1 MSLEEALEKRDELDE
16 DFGSDLADASPQE
29 RKQALEADEKREQAK
44 QAFLDALEK
53 NPSLMMTT
61 AGSSFE
67 GWRVTEYRGT
77 LSTDAVVGAGL
88 PAEADA
94 IVSDLTDQRSLLLG
108 SKMERAKRIAW
119 NELLFRAHEAGA
131 NGILAIRYDVYML
144 PKGLFG
150 ASVTG
155 TAVAIEQLSQL
166 NQALSQDLFGAIGH
180 QYRREGRR
188 RHGQPSKTLLRDSGR
203 FASGG
208 PDGAACR
215 TRRGSAFSFPP
226 SARPA
231 R

>member
-61 AGSSFE
+61 AGSSCE

-88 PAEADA
+88 PA
-94 IVSDLTDQRSLLLG
+94 SDLTDQRSLLLG

-166 NQALSQDLFGAIGH
+166 NQALSQDLFGATVTGTAVKVE
-180 QYRREGRR
+180 R
-188 RHGQPSKTLLRDSGR
+188 
-203 FASGG
+203 A
-208 PDGAACR
+208 
-215 TRRGSAFSFPP
+215 
-226 SARPA
+226 
-231 R
+231 

>member
-108 SKMERAKRIAW
+108 SKMERVKRIAW

-144 PKGLFG
+144 PKGFFG

-166 NQALSQDLFGAIGH
+166 NQALSQDLFGA
-180 QYRREGRR
+180 
-188 RHGQPSKTLLRDSGR
+188 SVTSTAVKVKK
-203 FASGG
+203 A
-208 PDGAACR
+208 
-215 TRRGSAFSFPP
+215 
-226 SARPA
+226 
-231 R
+231 

>member
-108 SKMERAKRIAW
+108 SKMERVKRIAW

-166 NQALSQDLFGAIGH
+166 NQAL
-180 QYRREGRR
+180 
-188 RHGQPSKTLLRDSGR
+188 RHRQPSKTLLRDSGR

>member
-1 MSLEEALEKRDELDE
+1 MRT
-16 DFGSDLADASPQE
+16 SDLISRTLLPKSASS
-29 RKQALEADEKREQAK
+29 ALEADEKREQAK

-53 NPSLMMTT
+53 NPLLMMTT

-131 NGILAIRYDVYML
+131 NGILAIRLRRVHAAERTFRRL
-144 PKGLFG
+144 GHWHGGSHRAAG
-150 ASVTG
+150 AS
-155 TAVAIEQLSQL
+155 
-166 NQALSQDLFGAIGH
+166 
-180 QYRREGRR
+180 
-188 RHGQPSKTLLRDSGR
+188 
-203 FASGG
+203 
-208 PDGAACR
+208 
-215 TRRGSAFSFPP
+215 
-226 SARPA
+226 
-231 R
+231 

>member
-53 NPSLMMTT
+53 DPSLMMTT

-67 GWRVTEYRGT
+67 GWRVTEYC
-77 LSTDAVVGAGL
+77 VVGAGL

-166 NQALSQDLFGAIGH
+166 NQALSQDLFGATVTGTAVKVE
-180 QYRREGRR
+180 R
-188 RHGQPSKTLLRDSGR
+188 
-203 FASGG
+203 A
-208 PDGAACR
+208 
-215 TRRGSAFSFPP
+215 
-226 SARPA
+226 
-231 R
+231 

>member
-108 SKMERAKRIAW
+108 SKMERAKR
-119 NELLFRAHEAGA
+119 
-131 NGILAIRYDVYML
+131 YDVYML

-166 NQALSQDLFGAIGH
+166 NQALSQDLFGATVTGTAVKVE
-180 QYRREGRR
+180 R
-188 RHGQPSKTLLRDSGR
+188 
-203 FASGG
+203 A
-208 PDGAACR
+208 
-215 TRRGSAFSFPP
+215 
-226 SARPA
+226 
-231 R
+231 

>member
-1 MSLEEALEKRDELDE
+1 MCIRD
-16 DFGSDLADASPQE
+16 
-29 RKQALEADEKREQAK
+29 R
-44 QAFLDALEK
+44 EK

-108 SKMERAKRIAW
+108 SKMERVKRIAW

-166 NQALSQDLFGAIGH
+166 NQAPVSYTHLDVYKRQPLMRYFFAIR
-180 QYRREGRR
+180 YTKGRKPTPCTI
-188 RHGQPSKTLLRDSGR
+188 HFT
-203 FASGG
+203 
-208 PDGAACR
+208 
-215 TRRGSAFSFPP
+215 
-226 SARPA
+226 
-231 R
+231 

>member
-77 LSTDAVVGAGL
+77 LSTDA
-88 PAEADA
+88 

-108 SKMERAKRIAW
+108 SKMERVKRIAW

-166 NQALSQDLFGAIGH
+166 NQALSQDLFGATVTGTAVKVE
-180 QYRREGRR
+180 R
-188 RHGQPSKTLLRDSGR
+188 
-203 FASGG
+203 A
-208 PDGAACR
+208 
-215 TRRGSAFSFPP
+215 
-226 SARPA
+226 
-231 R
+231 

>member
-16 DFGSDLADASPQE
+16 DFGSDLADASPQK

-53 NPSLMMTT
+53 DPSLMMTT

-155 TAVAIEQLSQL
+155 TAVAIE
-166 NQALSQDLFGAIGH
+166 
-180 QYRREGRR
+180 
-188 RHGQPSKTLLRDSGR
+188 
-203 FASGG
+203 
-208 PDGAACR
+208 
-215 TRRGSAFSFPP
+215 
-226 SARPA
+226 
-231 R
+231 

>member
-29 RKQALEADEKREQAK
+29 REQAK
-44 QAFLDALEK
+44 QAFLDALEE

-166 NQALSQDLFGAIGH
+166 NQALSQDLFGATVTGTAVKVE
-180 QYRREGRR
+180 R
-188 RHGQPSKTLLRDSGR
+188 
-203 FASGG
+203 A
-208 PDGAACR
+208 
-215 TRRGSAFSFPP
+215 
-226 SARPA
+226 
-231 R
+231 

>member
-16 DFGSDLADASPQE
+16 DFGSDLADASPQK

-44 QAFLDALEK
+44 QAFLDALE
-53 NPSLMMTT
+53 
-61 AGSSFE
+61 
-67 GWRVTEYRGT
+67 
-77 LSTDAVVGAGL
+77 
-88 PAEADA
+88 
-94 IVSDLTDQRSLLLG
+94 RSLLLG

-166 NQALSQDLFGAIGH
+166 NQALSQDLFGA
-180 QYRREGRR
+180 
-188 RHGQPSKTLLRDSGR
+188 SVTSTAVKVKKAWTT
-203 FASGG
+203 F
-208 PDGAACR
+208 
-215 TRRGSAFSFPP
+215 
-226 SARPA
+226 
-231 R
+231 

>member
-16 DFGSDLADASPQE
+16 DFGSDLADASPQK

-94 IVSDLTDQRSLLLG
+94 IVSDLTDQRSLLLA
-108 SKMERAKRIAW
+108 SKMERAKKIAW

-131 NGILAIRYDVYML
+131 NGILGVRYAVYML
-144 PKGLFG
+144 PEHLFG

-155 TAVAIEQLSQL
+155 TAVLLKKLSTADA
-166 NQALSQDLFGAIGH
+166 ALRKNLFA
-180 QYRREGRR
+180 
-188 RHGQPSKTLLRDSGR
+188 
-203 FASGG
+203 ASVTGT
-208 PDGAACR
+208 AVKLEKE
-215 TRRGSAFSFPP
+215 
-226 SARPA
+226 
-231 R
+231 

>member
-1 MSLEEALEKRDELDE
+1 MRHGKLLRSRVIILVYEAGTFRPRLLHCARYHERAEALSLIHILEKRDELDE

-108 SKMERAKRIAW
+108 SKMER
-119 NELLFRAHEAGA
+119 
-131 NGILAIRYDVYML
+131 DVYKRQL
-144 PKGLFG
+144 PGPPPSPELPSTY
-150 ASVTG
+150 AAPS
-155 TAVAIEQLSQL
+155 IRLSMP
-166 NQALSQDLFGAIGH
+166 H
-180 QYRREGRR
+180 CR
-188 RHGQPSKTLLRDSGR
+188 R
-203 FASGG
+203 FAQGS
-208 PDGAACR
+208 
-215 TRRGSAFSFPP
+215 RRGFERRPTRPNERKPP
-226 SARPA
+226 RLGPG
-231 R
+231 

>member
-1 MSLEEALEKRDELDE
+1 MVADFSTVSPTSVFATTRTLYSHHRFLFASCILEATSIMSLEEALEKRDELDE
-16 DFGSDLADASPQE
+16 DFGSDLVKASPQE
-29 RKQALEADEKREQAK
+29 RKQAIEADKQREKAK

-53 NPSLMMTT
+53 DPSLMITT

-67 GWRVTEYRGT
+67 GWRVTDYRGT

-108 SKMERAKRIAW
+108 GKMERAKKIAW

-131 NGILAIRYDVYML
+131 NGLLAVRYDVYML

-155 TAVAIEQLSQL
+155 TAVALEQL
-166 NQALSQDLFGAIGH
+166 NQLNEALDQDLFGASVTGTAVKLAK
-180 QYRREGRR
+180 Q
-188 RHGQPSKTLLRDSGR
+188 
-203 FASGG
+203 
-208 PDGAACR
+208 
-215 TRRGSAFSFPP
+215 
-226 SARPA
+226 
-231 R
+231 

>member
-1 MSLEEALEKRDELDE
+1 MRT
-16 DFGSDLADASPQE
+16 SDLADASPQK

-108 SKMERAKRIAW
+108 SKMERAKPGTSFCSAPTKPGPTAFWPYATTCTCCRKDFSAP
-119 NELLFRAHEAGA
+119 RS
-131 NGILAIRYDVYML
+131 LA
-144 PKGLFG
+144 
-150 ASVTG
+150 
-155 TAVAIEQLSQL
+155 
-166 NQALSQDLFGAIGH
+166 
-180 QYRREGRR
+180 RR
-188 RHGQPSKTLLRDSGR
+188 
-203 FASGG
+203 
-208 PDGAACR
+208 
-215 TRRGSAFSFPP
+215 
-226 SARPA
+226 
-231 R
+231 

>member
-16 DFGSDLADASPQE
+16 DFGSDLADASPQK

-166 NQALSQDLFGAIGH
+166 DQALSQDLFGA
-180 QYRREGRR
+180 
-188 RHGQPSKTLLRDSGR
+188 SVTSTAVKVKKAWTT
-203 FASGG
+203 F
-208 PDGAACR
+208 
-215 TRRGSAFSFPP
+215 
-226 SARPA
+226 
-231 R
+231 

>member
-16 DFGSDLADASPQE
+16 DFGSDLADASPQK

-44 QAFLDALEK
+44 QAFLDALEN

-67 GWRVTEYRGT
+67 
-77 LSTDAVVGAGL
+77 GL

-166 NQALSQDLFGAIGH
+166 NQALSQDLFGA
-180 QYRREGRR
+180 
-188 RHGQPSKTLLRDSGR
+188 SVTSTAVKVKKAWTT
-203 FASGG
+203 F
-208 PDGAACR
+208 
-215 TRRGSAFSFPP
+215 
-226 SARPA
+226 
-231 R
+231 